1 MVKEASLQSHRISGK
16 TKATIVVYNETW
28 KEFKKLAIDKEMR
41 ISELLQ
47 ELVKSYLK
55 NGGKK

>member
-1 MVKEASLQSHRISGK
+1 MKMAEEKMASISGK
-16 TKATIVVYNETW
+16 TKATIVVDNETW

-55 NGGKK
+55 KGGKK